1 MLHPADPPRPRPA
14 AAAGAAV
21 AGSAASR
28 TAGCGPAAGWTAARS
43 GGKSRSLN
51 AEREKGSKM
60 NIFMYHVPFFYIH
73 IQGSKIRFESW

>member
-1 MLHPADPPRPRPA
+1 MRHPADRPHPRPA

-21 AGSAASR
+21 AASAASR

-51 AEREKGSKM
+51 AGRDREAK
-60 NIFMYHVPFFYIH
+60 
-73 IQGSKIRFESW
+73 